1 MKRSKKMIVLV
12 AVLVVACIA
21 AFALTQYEEKQ
32 EEIKNSDA
40 IILELP
46 TDTVEAVSWKY
57 TEDGLGFHKGE
68 DGWLYDGD
76 EAFPVSEDKINDILS
91 NFEAFGA
98 SFIIENVEDYSQ
110 YGLDDP
116 ECTISLSTAEQSYDI
131 KLGAFSKMDEQRYVD
146 IGDGNVYLVS
156 NDPMD
161 FLQSSLSSMIEHDD
175 TPGFENVVDITFDGS
190 ENYTIVKTEDSP
202 NTYNIDD
209 VYFAQIDGVEL
220 PLDTSEITDYLNTIT
235 GLDLLTYA
243 TYNATEE
250 ELASYGLDNP
260 ELTVT
265 VNYTYTDDDDN
276 EVSDTC
282 VIHIGQNPEEL
293 EAYEAAEE
301 AEEEDL
307 PDVSKYVR
315 IGDSQIVYELD
326 DVDYISL
333 SLASYN
339 NLRHREVIWADF
351 ETVTQ
356 IDITL
361 EGENHTITTSLDE
374 EDEDAE
380 RVWYYGE
387 EELDVGKLQTA
398 LENLSADSFT
408 DEVPSEKEE
417 ISLTVY
423 LDNENF
429 PQVKI
434 QLYRYDGSLCLAVVD
449 GEPVSLVD
457 RGAVM
462 DLVEAVQAIVL
473 NKVQSDEA

>member
-21 AFALTQYEEKQ
+21 TFALTQYEEKQ

-46 TDTVEAVSWKY
+46 TDTVEAISWKY
-57 TEDGLGFHKGE
+57 IEDGLVFHKGE

-76 EAFPVSEDKINDILS
+76 EAFPVSEDKINDIIS
-91 NFEAFGA
+91 NFEAFCA

-202 NTYNIDD
+202 NTYNIED
-209 VYFAQIDGVEL
+209 VYFAQIDGAEL

-265 VNYTYTDDDDN
+265 VNYTYTDDDN

>member
-1 MKRSKKMIVLV
+1 MKRSKRMIVLV
-12 AVLVVACIA
+12 AVLVVACVA
-21 AFALTQYEEKQ
+21 TFALTQYEEKQ

-40 IILELP
+40 IILEIP
-46 TDTVEAVSWKY
+46 IDTVETLSWEF
-57 TEDGLGFHKGE
+57 TEDGLAFHKGE
-68 DGWLYDGD
+68 DGWLYDDD

-91 NFEAFGA
+91 NFEAFGV

-116 ECTISLSTAEQSYDI
+116 EGIIHLSTAEQSYDI
-131 KLGAFSKMDEQRYVD
+131 KMGAFSKMDEQRYVD

-161 FLQSSLSSMIEHDD
+161 FLETALSSMIQHDD
-175 TPGFENVVDITFDGS
+175 TPSFENVVDITFSGS
-190 ENYTIVKTEDSP
+190 ENYTIVMTEESP
-202 NTYNIDD
+202 NTYNTEDI
-209 VYFAQIDGVEL
+209 YFAQLDGVEL
-220 PLDTSEITDYLNTIT
+220 PLDTDDITDYLNTVT
-235 GLDLLTYA
+235 TLDLLTYV

-250 ELASYGLDNP
+250 ELASYGLDDP

-265 VNYTYTDDDDN
+265 VNYTYTDEDDN

-282 VIHIGQNPEEL
+282 VIHISQNPEEL
-293 EAYEAAEE
+293 EAYEAAKE
-301 AEEEDL
+301 ADEDL
-307 PDVSKYVR
+307 PDVTKYVR

-326 DVDYISL
+326 DVDYITL
-333 SLASYN
+333 SGAAYDD
-339 NLRHREVIWADF
+339 LRHREVIWADF

-361 EGENHTITTSLDE
+361 EGENHAITSTLDE

-387 EELDVGKLQTA
+387 EELDIGDLQSA
-398 LENLSADSFT
+398 LESLSADSFT
-408 DEVPSEKEE
+408 DEAPSGKEE

-449 GEPVSLVD
+449 GETVSLVD
-457 RGAVM
+457 RSDVM
-462 DLVEAVQAIVL
+462 ELVEAVQSIVL
-473 NKVQSDEA
+473 NKSQSNEA